1 MVADVRGNSAIPL
14 TPSDRGAVMLK
25 TTLQEKRP
33 KRIFLSGV
41 FGPFGVDDAHTD
53 LEAVLAVF
61 SSAGLSPFSP
71 AIGRRQLHR
80 KKREGFIL
88 SVQNSCIHNCAWPD
102 ARRHSQ
108 NALSCL
114 IRGATQYNDS
124 GKRLSQENHYTIL

>member
-1 MVADVRGNSAIPL
+1 
-14 TPSDRGAVMLK
+14 MLK
-25 TTLQEKRP
+25 TTIQEKRP

-41 FGPFGVDDAHTD
+41 FGPFGVDDGYTDLEID

-80 KKREGFIL
+80 KKREDFTL

-102 ARRHSQ
+102 ARQHSQ